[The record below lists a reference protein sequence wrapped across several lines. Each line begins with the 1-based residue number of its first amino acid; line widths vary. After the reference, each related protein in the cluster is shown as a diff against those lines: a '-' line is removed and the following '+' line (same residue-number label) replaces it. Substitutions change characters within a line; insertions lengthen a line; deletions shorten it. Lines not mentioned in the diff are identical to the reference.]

1 MERSDISD
9 GHITASTVWDVNHAA
24 VQGRLHYLAT
34 PSKAGSWSARF
45 NNLDQWL
52 QIDLGNQ
59 LTKITGLA
67 TQGRNNFGQWVTK
80 YKVQYSDDGASFR
93 YYSDR
98 CGIKVVYGLRR
109 FTVYSIFLN
118 HHHHLII

>member
-1 MERSDISD
+1 MAVCTLFKDCNDALGVESGVISD
-9 GHITASTVWDVNHAA
+9 GQIKASTVWDVNHAA
-24 VQGRLHYLAT
+24 VQGRLHYLEK
-34 PSKAGSWSARF
+34 PGKAGSWSARF

-93 YYSDR
+93 YYSDHG
-98 CGIKVVYGLRR
+98 GIKVVYGL
-109 FTVYSIFLN
+109 
-118 HHHHLII
+118 

>member
-9 GHITASTVWDVNHAA
+9 GQITASTVWDVNHAA

-59 LTKITGLA
+59 LTRITGLA

-80 YKVQYSDDGASFR
+80 YKVQYSDNGANFQ
-93 YYSDR
+93 YYTEQ
-98 CGIKVVYGLRR
+98 GVIKVVYRLKYI
-109 FTVYSIFLN
+109 T
-118 HHHHLII
+118 

>member
-1 MERSDISD
+1 MGVFTLFKDCNDALGMESGVISD
-9 GHITASTVWDVNHAA
+9 GQITASTVWDVNHAA

-34 PSKAGSWSARF
+34 PRKAGSWSAMF
-45 NNLDQWL
+45 NNLDQWF

-80 YKVQYSDDGASFR
+80 YKVQYSDDGANFR
-93 YYSDR
+93 YYSDQ
-98 CGIKVVYGLRR
+98 CEIKVVYRL
-109 FTVYSIFLN
+109 
-118 HHHHLII
+118 